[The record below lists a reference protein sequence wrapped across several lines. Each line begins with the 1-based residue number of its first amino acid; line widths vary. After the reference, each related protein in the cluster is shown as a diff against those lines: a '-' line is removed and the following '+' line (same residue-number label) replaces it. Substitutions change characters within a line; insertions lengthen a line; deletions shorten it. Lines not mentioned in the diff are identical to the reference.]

1 MVKCYMH
8 KFVFV
13 TTLGTHSISIVVT
26 NMCDEHLR
34 SLNRLFLSKICYTLT
49 NEQASYQYRFQL
61 AKEVIGKM
69 EELLVSQSLVDMLS
83 LLKEVKRDLIVE
95 EMAGQV
101 EVVTV
106 VELEDLME
114 VMVEMDTTQEVQV
127 RQLHCP
133 QYQD

>member
-1 MVKCYMH
+1 M
-8 KFVFV
+8 
-13 TTLGTHSISIVVT
+13 
-26 NMCDEHLR
+26 
-34 SLNRLFLSKICYTLT
+34 
-49 NEQASYQYRFQL
+49 
-61 AKEVIGKM
+61 
-69 EELLVSQSLVDMLS
+69 SQSLVDMLS

-114 VMVEMDTTQEVQV
+114 VMVEMDTMQEVQV
-127 RQLHCP
+127 RGLHCP

>member
-1 MVKCYMH
+1 
-8 KFVFV
+8 
-13 TTLGTHSISIVVT
+13 
-26 NMCDEHLR
+26 
-34 SLNRLFLSKICYTLT
+34 
-49 NEQASYQYRFQL
+49 
-61 AKEVIGKM
+61 M